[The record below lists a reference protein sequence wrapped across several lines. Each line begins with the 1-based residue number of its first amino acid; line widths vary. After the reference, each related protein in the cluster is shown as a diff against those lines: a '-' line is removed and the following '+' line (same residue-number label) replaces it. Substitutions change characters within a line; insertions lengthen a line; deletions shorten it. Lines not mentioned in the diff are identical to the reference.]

1 MHDAF
6 VVQVTE
12 GAADLTGEVRHLA
25 HGVHLKGDDLLTS
38 RHVGFV
44 RDEAL
49 LDGAWAVLQ
58 DYHPHQV
65 TALSLQCGPVV
76 ADDVFVSDAPVQRE
90 GKGGRVPYV
99 LIQTCRLCAFMLS
112 NWTKL

>member
-25 HGVHLKGDDLLTS
+25 HGVDLKGDDLLTP
-38 RHVGFV
+38 RHVGFF

-49 LDGAWAVLQ
+49 LDGAWAVLH
-58 DYHPHQV
+58 DHHPPQV
-65 TALSLQCGPVV
+65 AALSLPGSPVV
-76 ADDVFVSDAPVQRE
+76 VDDVLVLDVSAKQFLKLV
-90 GKGGRVPYV
+90 YV
-99 LIQTCRLCAFMLS
+99 L
-112 NWTKL
+112 

>member
-25 HGVHLKGDDLLTS
+25 HGVHLKGDDLLTP

-44 RDEAL
+44 RDEVL
-49 LDGAWAVLQ
+49 LDGAWAVLH
-58 DYHPHQV
+58 DHHPPQV
-65 TALSLQCGPVV
+65 AALSLPGSPVV
-76 ADDVFVSDAPVQRE
+76 VDDVLVLDVSAKQFLKLV
-90 GKGGRVPYV
+90 YV
-99 LIQTCRLCAFMLS
+99 L
-112 NWTKL
+112 